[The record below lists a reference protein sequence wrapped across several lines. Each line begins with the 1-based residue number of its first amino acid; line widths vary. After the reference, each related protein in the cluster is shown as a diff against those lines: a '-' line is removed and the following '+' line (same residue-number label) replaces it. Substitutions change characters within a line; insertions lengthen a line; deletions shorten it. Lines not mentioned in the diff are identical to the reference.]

1 MQKRTS
7 IPSIATA
14 IISDRGVVTTE
25 EVGVTNVSKPEE
37 VTSSTVFEAASLSK
51 PVFAYIVLKLAQKDL
66 IDLDK
71 PLHEY
76 GDFGPPQMRTD
87 KNYKN

>member
-1 MQKRTS
+1 
-7 IPSIATA
+7 IATA
-14 IISDRGVVTTE
+14 IISDRGVVTTQ
-25 EVGVTNVSKPEE
+25 EVGVTHVNKPEE

-51 PVFAYIVLKLAQKDL
+51 PVFAYIVLKLAQKGL

-76 GDFGPPQMRTD
+76 GDFGPPQMRAD
-87 KNYKN
+87 KNYKK